1 MLAAHQVRAIE
12 CMRALEA
19 TGDVR
24 DAAGR
29 SVSTR
34 VGWFADPPGAGKTR
48 VIIAVA
54 TGAPPIEKVIAYS
67 TSAGDLASSTIH
79 GLPPA
84 GTELAT
90 TVVVVPPSIVA
101 QWEAELVQA
110 GVTYLAV
117 RLAAH
122 VTQLR
127 VRVADADMPCVTLVC
142 SMRYAEVCDA
152 LAGHVPHRLVL
163 DEAPRL
169 KHMSRRIAARFQWL
183 VSATKEVP
191 DICDLLPR
199 GSRAYWGALH
209 MLPTCSLNALVV
221 RNADAAIV
229 YPCQPTHVEH
239 MCIGDAAMLLAPR
252 QYVGPTVRAL
262 LDANDVQGALAELGG
277 GASED
282 LMTVVR
288 RRIASDTEETSLL
301 ARQLEIQLT
310 RLTGQ
315 ARERAVAHIARVN
328 DRLERLRRDSVSAD
342 ARFANALLSDCAIC
356 YSPLE
361 YPVLVPCCQNLFCS
375 TCMLAWLRE
384 RPGAACPA
392 CRAPNVRLIRIATPA
407 PEAGEASEGQAG
419 EAGEASEGQ
428 AGEAAAPAP
437 RPELRTKAATVLE
450 IVAAARAGVLIY
462 STHVGGMYTIRN
474 KLDEAGVSHSELQ
487 GRSTTRD
494 KALRCFRAGSVKV
507 LFLSAS
513 ENCAGIDL
521 PGVSDIILYHQMPE
535 STHTQI
541 VGRGRRISRAEPLAV
556 HSLVLAED
564 MWRV

>member
-1 MLAAHQVRAIE
+1 MLATHQVRAIE
-12 CMRALEA
+12 CMRSLEA

-24 DAAGR
+24 DANGR
-29 SVSTR
+29 TVSTR

-67 TSAGDLASSTIH
+67 TSAGDLASSTMH
-79 GLPPA
+79 GLPPS

-122 VTQLR
+122 VAALR
-127 VRVADADMPCVTLVC
+127 VRIENTDMPCVTLVC
-142 SMRYAEVCDA
+142 STRYAEVCDA

-183 VSATKEVP
+183 VSATTEVP

-209 MLPTCSLNALVV
+209 ILPQCSLNALVV

-239 MCIGDAAMLLAPR
+239 VCIGDAAMLLAPR
-252 QYVGPTVRAL
+252 QYVGPAVRAM

-288 RRIASDTEETSLL
+288 RRIASDTEETSLV

-361 YPVLVPCCQNLFCS
+361 YPVLVPCCQNLFCT

-407 PEAGEASEGQAG
+407 PEAAEAVEAG
-419 EAGEASEGQ
+419 EAGEAV
-428 AGEAAAPAP
+428 EAVEAVAA
-437 RPELRTKAATVLE
+437 RPELKSKAATVLE
-450 IVAAARAGVLIY
+450 IVTAARAGVLIY

-487 GRSTTRD
+487 GRSTMRD
-494 KALRCFRAGSVKV
+494 KALRSFRAGSVKV

-541 VGRGRRISRAEPLAV
+541 VGRGRRISRTEPLAV

-564 MWRV
+564 MWRA

>member
-1 MLAAHQVRAIE
+1 
-12 CMRALEA
+12 
-19 TGDVR
+19 
-24 DAAGR
+24 
-29 SVSTR
+29 
-34 VGWFADPPGAGKTR
+34 
-48 VIIAVA
+48 
-54 TGAPPIEKVIAYS
+54 
-67 TSAGDLASSTIH
+67 
-79 GLPPA
+79 
-84 GTELAT
+84 
-90 TVVVVPPSIVA
+90 
-101 QWEAELVQA
+101 
-110 GVTYLAV
+110 
-117 RLAAH
+117 
-122 VTQLR
+122 LR
-127 VRVADADMPCVTLVC
+127 VANTDMPCVTLVC
-142 SMRYAEVCDA
+142 STRYTEVCNA

-163 DEAPRL
+163 YEAPRL

-209 MLPTCSLNALVV
+209 VLSPCSLNALVV
-221 RNADAAIV
+221 RNADATIV

-239 MCIGDAAMLLAPR
+239 VCIGDAAMLLAPR
-252 QYVGPTVRAL
+252 QYVGPAVRAM

-282 LMTVVR
+282 VITVVR
-288 RRIASDTEETSLL
+288 RRIASDTEVTSLL
-301 ARQLEIQLT
+301 ARQLEIQLA
-310 RLTGQ
+310 RLTGG
-315 ARERAVAHIARVN
+315 ARERALSHIARVN

-361 YPVLVPCCQNLFCS
+361 YPVLVPCCQNLFC
-375 TCMLAWLRE
+375 TACMLAWLRE

-407 PEAGEASEGQAG
+407 PHAGEAVG
-419 EAGEASEGQ
+419 
-428 AGEAAAPAP
+428 GEAAAP
-437 RPELRTKAATVLE
+437 RRELRSKAATVLE
-450 IVAAARAGVLIY
+450 IVTAARAGVLVY
-462 STHVGGMYTIRN
+462 STHVGGMCTIRN

-487 GRSTTRD
+487 GRSTMRD

-507 LFLSAS
+507 LFLNAS

-541 VGRGRRISRAEPLAV
+541 VGRGRRISRTEPLAV
-556 HSLVLAED
+556 HSLVLTED
-564 MWRV
+564 MWRA